1 MTIANL
7 RRGDKHTPHVST
19 CPPLVSFD
27 GVQGMNECVTA
38 FEGVNWKTDA
48 SSPEIMEFAL
58 RDRLLADDDVL
69 VFTVKVISANS
80 LTEVVVAMRAVI
92 SVDCC

>member
-1 MTIANL
+1 MHFVVTIANL

-69 VFTVKVISANS
+69 GVELVSPTIGLIAST
-80 LTEVVVAMRAVI
+80 LTLR
-92 SVDCC
+92 